1 MSFCE
6 TIENAFLEVWKI
18 LHPEGKPLDPEV
30 VELARR
36 YFHYAHASGKDI
48 AIKWAMD
55 VVETHLGTRNFAVTH
70 DQIRAH
76 LKTITI

>member
-6 TIENAFLEVWKI
+6 TIEKAFLEERE
-18 LHPEGKPLDPEV
+18 LTHPEGEAIDPEV
-30 VELARR
+30 MELARR
-36 YFHYAHASGKDI
+36 YFHYSHASGKDM
-48 AIKWAMD
+48 AIRWAME
-55 VVETHLGTRNFAVTH
+55 VVERHLGARNFAVTH